1 MESNKSTVQ
10 MCPQNPSPFMSNL
23 RRFSLQATNDTRRM
37 PDECVVYVEVN
48 KDKGMAKWKVRI

>member
-1 MESNKSTVQ
+1 MEGNKSTVQ
-10 MCPQNPSPFMSNL
+10 MCPQNPSPLIFNL
-23 RRFSLQATNDTRRM
+23 RELHFKQLTT